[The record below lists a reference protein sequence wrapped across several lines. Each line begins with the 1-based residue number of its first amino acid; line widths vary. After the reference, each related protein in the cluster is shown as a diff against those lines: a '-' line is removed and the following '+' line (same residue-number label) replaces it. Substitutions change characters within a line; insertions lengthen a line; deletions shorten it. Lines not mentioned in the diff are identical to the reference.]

1 MKQLMFIHLS
11 KCYRQRHARCAFRRL
26 QGRTERVR
34 GVCVAK
40 GRYYGVSVGGVRYV
54 FTGQD

>member
-40 GRYYGVSVGGVRYV
+40 GRYYGVSVGGVRYL
-54 FTGQD
+54 FTG